1 MYRISVT
8 KGRDYSF
15 VDAPGVWTVG
25 YFGPCEKRDFNLFS
39 EEVLRKFNNPENYI
53 DFNMLAAD
61 TSRRKQFVDLIKK
74 YNIGNNTTYA
84 SFRNDRSVVS
94 IFCRSTRKESAP
106 DYIIFLRPEISRLFG
121 FENEPVLVNSWRD
134 LSEDTRRLILE
145 TNYIP
150 NPKKQYTTKSGR
162 GIVEISY
169 TGNNPEILKWQKEI
183 LNNAPTSLLVWG
195 RFIEND
201 VTKKPNQFASSVA
214 LKKIANSDLP
224 EEDKQ
229 KLINQ
234 TIERF
239 YFGFYN
245 EDLINTKLYRYTID
259 KDSSNYDPKIANL
272 TTSKIINDKTGFS
285 RTRSIVSDGFTLRE
299 WEELVF
305 KQSIPDSI
313 KKQSDQ
319 QIENWLNGSSDFSE
333 RINPAT
339 YKLRYNGNNP
349 LTIKKMGLTGLVP
362 GVYYSKKDWYQ
373 SLAKIRY
380 VETVLGIKQSKDLKI
395 TKLKDPQIKADI
407 MSQEYMEAFKN
418 EIPLDEELMVTVGN
432 YFRQN
437 SARLGVNTNRQII
450 DKLINENADSFSIN
464 EELSKLQTIDNMFV
478 DKLYT
483 QTTGTTG
490 EQVMLGSFSKSS
502 DVEYKRTKS
511 FNVTDPYGKSYTI
524 IFDGAIYKDNR
535 LVMLAEYQGTQHYH
549 YNTIHYKN
557 YEQFQE
563 RLYRDKLKQDF
574 CRKNNIPLITI
585 SHLLSPLE
593 AKQIYDNYLSKG
605 LLNTPTNFGK
615 DDTPDLTLEK
625 EDPETRLNNYID
637 NLISSHFT
645 PIVSS
650 GNFNYLNAKVKEIM
664 IDLSKL
670 VMIMISNLQNDTMN
684 DTSFMR
690 NFTNRTILDEGH
702 KRLVDSFN
710 KMFGD
715 IYKMDYSDNVTY
727 NKTVLSPKTTPEVSE
742 FAFHGSFPKTKKKR
756 YKIRVK

>member
-15 VDAPGVWTVG
+15 VNAPGVWTVG

-106 DYIIFLRPEISRLFG
+106 DFIIFLRPEISRLFG

-239 YFGFYN
+239 YFGFYS
-245 EDLINTKLYRYTID
+245 EELSNTKLYRYTID

-285 RTRSIVSDGFTLRE
+285 RARSIVSDGFTLRE

-333 RINPAT
+333 RINPT
-339 YKLRYNGNNP
+339 SYKLRYNGNNP

-407 MSQEYMEAFKN
+407 MSEEYMDAFKN

-437 SARLGVNTNRQII
+437 SGRLGVNTSRQIV
-450 DKLINENADSFSIN
+450 DKLINQNADSFSIN
-464 EELSKLQTIDNMFV
+464 EELSKLQTLDNIFV

-483 QTTGTTG
+483 QTAGTTG

-524 IFDGAIYKDNR
+524 IFDC
-535 LVMLAEYQGTQHYH
+535 
-549 YNTIHYKN
+549 
-557 YEQFQE
+557 F
-563 RLYRDKLKQDF
+563 
-574 CRKNNIPLITI
+574 
-585 SHLLSPLE
+585 
-593 AKQIYDNYLSKG
+593 
-605 LLNTPTNFGK
+605 
-615 DDTPDLTLEK
+615 
-625 EDPETRLNNYID
+625 
-637 NLISSHFT
+637 
-645 PIVSS
+645 
-650 GNFNYLNAKVKEIM
+650 
-664 IDLSKL
+664 
-670 VMIMISNLQNDTMN
+670 
-684 DTSFMR
+684 
-690 NFTNRTILDEGH
+690 
-702 KRLVDSFN
+702 
-710 KMFGD
+710 
-715 IYKMDYSDNVTY
+715 
-727 NKTVLSPKTTPEVSE
+727 
-742 FAFHGSFPKTKKKR
+742 
-756 YKIRVK
+756 

>member
-272 TTSKIINDKTGFS
+272 TTSKIINDK
-285 RTRSIVSDGFTLRE
+285 
-299 WEELVF
+299 
-305 KQSIPDSI
+305 
-313 KKQSDQ
+313 
-319 QIENWLNGSSDFSE
+319 
-333 RINPAT
+333 
-339 YKLRYNGNNP
+339 
-349 LTIKKMGLTGLVP
+349 
-362 GVYYSKKDWYQ
+362 
-373 SLAKIRY
+373 
-380 VETVLGIKQSKDLKI
+380 
-395 TKLKDPQIKADI
+395 
-407 MSQEYMEAFKN
+407 
-418 EIPLDEELMVTVGN
+418 
-432 YFRQN
+432 
-437 SARLGVNTNRQII
+437 II
-450 DKLINENADSFSIN
+450 
-464 EELSKLQTIDNMFV
+464 
-478 DKLYT
+478 
-483 QTTGTTG
+483 
-490 EQVMLGSFSKSS
+490 
-502 DVEYKRTKS
+502 
-511 FNVTDPYGKSYTI
+511 
-524 IFDGAIYKDNR
+524 
-535 LVMLAEYQGTQHYH
+535 
-549 YNTIHYKN
+549 
-557 YEQFQE
+557 
-563 RLYRDKLKQDF
+563 
-574 CRKNNIPLITI
+574 
-585 SHLLSPLE
+585 
-593 AKQIYDNYLSKG
+593 
-605 LLNTPTNFGK
+605 
-615 DDTPDLTLEK
+615 
-625 EDPETRLNNYID
+625 
-637 NLISSHFT
+637 
-645 PIVSS
+645 
-650 GNFNYLNAKVKEIM
+650 
-664 IDLSKL
+664 
-670 VMIMISNLQNDTMN
+670 
-684 DTSFMR
+684 
-690 NFTNRTILDEGH
+690 
-702 KRLVDSFN
+702 
-710 KMFGD
+710 
-715 IYKMDYSDNVTY
+715 
-727 NKTVLSPKTTPEVSE
+727 
-742 FAFHGSFPKTKKKR
+742 
-756 YKIRVK
+756 